1 MQISAE
7 TGVEEWPQG
16 SKVGSADLQGAFK
29 DMLIFSCC
37 PMDSSTHD
45 T

>member
-29 DMLIFSCC
+29 GVLISSSCS
-37 PMDSSTHD
+37 MDSSTRNA
-45 T
+45 